1 MKMSLLTKVYN
12 GYTIEFLVDAASKLG
27 LATPETDAE
36 FETLAADIKS
46 KREYQVILD
55 VENGFEAETPERTE
69 SERVIHSFMAD
80 LVGTRRGLQ
89 DKFKNELV
97 RSFCELIF
105 NKAIEKLTENPFAL
119 NTLIFIHEK
128 DFTQYNQIK
137 CLIINE
143 GSYSLSKKVTNLV
156 ADLGIKNVKID
167 TSCNVLSIMIDYE

>member
-1 MKMSLLTKVYN
+1 MSKLTVKYN
-12 GYTIEFLVDAASKLG
+12 GSYTIEQLIEAANKLG
-27 LATPETDAE
+27 LSVPETDDQFQA
-36 FETLAADIKS
+36 LADDIRD

-167 TSCNVLSIMIDYE
+167 TSCNMLSIMIDYE

>member
-1 MKMSLLTKVYN
+1 MSKLTVKYN
-12 GYTIEFLVDAASKLG
+12 GSYTIEQLIEAANKLG
-27 LATPETDAE
+27 LSVPETDDQFQAI
-36 FETLAADIKS
+36 ADDIRD

-167 TSCNVLSIMIDYE
+167 TSCNMLSIMIDYE

>member
-1 MKMSLLTKVYN
+1 MSKLTVKYN
-12 GYTIEFLVDAASKLG
+12 GSYTIEQLIEAANKLG
-27 LATPETDAE
+27 LSVPETDDQFQA
-36 FETLAADIKS
+36 LADDIRD

-128 DFTQYNQIK
+128 DYTQYNQIK

-167 TSCNVLSIMIDYE
+167 TSCNMLSIMIDYE